1 MTLLQ
6 IQGLSA
12 FYGQTQA
19 LFNCSFGVSE
29 GEFIAL
35 LGSNGAGKTT
45 MLRAISG
52 LLPFNGAITYAGKPL
67 DKVAA
72 QRRLELGIAHIPQGR
87 GTFTEFTVDENLA
100 LGGTIVGNRS
110 QITQDKERWY
120 EVFPRLK
127 ERRDQL
133 AGNLSGGEQQMLAV
147 ARALMS
153 RPKLLMCDEPS
164 LGLAPSITQDIFAI
178 FKTLHRDH
186 GMTLLVVEQNVDITL
201 QYADK
206 VFVIEAGQIVA
217 SGTAAEMIHNE
228 DIKKSYL
235 GVVG

>member
-1 MTLLQ
+1 MTLLA
-6 IQGLSA
+6 IKDLSA
-12 FYGQTQA
+12 SYGRTQA
-19 LFNCSFGVSE
+19 LFDCSFE
-29 GEFIAL
+29 IAQGEFVAL

-45 MLRAISG
+45 MLRAVSG
-52 LLPFNGAITYAGKPL
+52 LLPFSGSIIYAGGSL
-67 DKVAA
+67 ERVAP
-72 QRRLELGIAHIPQGR
+72 QRRLQLGIAHIPQGR
-87 GTFTEFTVDENLA
+87 GTFTEFTVDENLS
-100 LGGTIVGNRS
+100 LGATIVADRS
-110 QITQDKERWY
+110 QIRDDKERWY
-120 EVFPRLK
+120 EAFPRLK

-164 LGLAPSITQDIFAI
+164 LGLAPSITQEIFRI
-178 FKTLHRDH
+178 FKTLHREH

-206 VFVIEAGQIVA
+206 AFVIEAGQIVA
-217 SGTAAEMIHNE
+217 SGPAAEMIDNE

-235 GVVG
+235 GVA

>member
-1 MTLLQ
+1 MTLLE

-12 FYGQTQA
+12 FYGRTQA
-19 LFNCSFGVSE
+19 LFNCSFDVCE
-29 GEFIAL
+29 GEFVAI

-52 LLPFNGAITYAGKPL
+52 LLPFKGSITYAGRPL
-67 DKVAA
+67 EKIAA

-87 GTFTEFTVDENLA
+87 GTFTEFTVDENLS
-100 LGGTIVGNRS
+100 LGATIVASRS
-110 QITQDKERWY
+110 QIKNDKERWY
-120 EVFPRLK
+120 EAFPRLK
-127 ERRDQL
+127 ERREQL

-153 RPKLLMCDEPS
+153 KPKVLMCDEPS
-164 LGLAPSITQDIFAI
+164 LGLAPSITQEILTI

-186 GMTLLVVEQNVDITL
+186 RMTLLVVEQNVDITL

-206 VFVIEAGQIVA
+206 AFVIEAGQIVA
-217 SGTAAEMIHNE
+217 SGTAAEMIDNE

-235 GVVG
+235 GAVG